1 MNKFLKLSSIL
12 LVFVLAFSC
21 KPSGE
26 KAATKEAGEVAEVEG
41 MKFSV
46 DTEASKVLWTGTK
59 VTGKHNGDISIKDGE
74 VAMSNGKLTGG
85 NFTIDMTSIN
95 TLDLEGDQKQYLD
108 SHLMGTGEDSKADD
122 FFNASKFP
130 TAKFEITKATQLLN
144 DENANYIVAGNLTM
158 KDVSKEI
165 TFKANIMKE
174 GDMISVKTPEF
185 KIDRTE
191 WGIKYGSASFFDG
204 LKDKAINNEMSLQV
218 MLVAKK

>member
-12 LVFVLAFSC
+12 LVLVLAFSC
-21 KPSGE
+21 KSSGDKTE
-26 KAATKEAGEVAEVEG
+26 AKAAGEVAEATG

-46 DTEASKVLWTGTK
+46 DANASKVLWAGAK
-59 VTGKHNGDISIKDGE
+59 VTGKHNGDVKVSNGE

-85 NFTIDMTSIN
+85 NFTIDMTSVN

-122 FFNASKFP
+122 FFNAKKYP
-130 TAKFEITKATQLLN
+130 TATFEITKATQLMN

-158 KDVSKEI
+158 KDVTKQI
-165 TFKANIMKE
+165 TFKANVMKE
-174 GDMISVKTPEF
+174 GDMVSVKTPEF

-191 WGIKYGSASFFDG
+191 WGIKYNSASFFDG
-204 LKDKAINNEMSLQV
+204 LKDKAINNDMSLQV